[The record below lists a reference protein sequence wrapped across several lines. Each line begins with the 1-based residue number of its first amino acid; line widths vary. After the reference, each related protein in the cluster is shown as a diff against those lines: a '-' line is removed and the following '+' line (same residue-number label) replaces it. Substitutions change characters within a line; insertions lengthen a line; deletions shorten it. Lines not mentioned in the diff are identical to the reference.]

1 MLGFFTLKVWIGF
14 EKIWQSLF
22 FNKNLRTVYKATEKG
37 QSEYFSKNE
46 EIIHQK
52 KIDEILDKI
61 SKSGYDSLSQSEKDG
76 LTASSK
82 AVEELIEVMK
92 GQS

>member
-1 MLGFFTLKVWIGF
+1 VGVYAGVPVKLGSSGI
-14 EKIWQSLF
+14 
-22 FNKNLRTVYKATEKG
+22 
-37 QSEYFSKNE
+37 E
-46 EIIHQK
+46 EIVN
-52 KIDEILDKI
+52 LN
-61 SKSGYDSLSQSEKDG
+61 LSQSEKDG